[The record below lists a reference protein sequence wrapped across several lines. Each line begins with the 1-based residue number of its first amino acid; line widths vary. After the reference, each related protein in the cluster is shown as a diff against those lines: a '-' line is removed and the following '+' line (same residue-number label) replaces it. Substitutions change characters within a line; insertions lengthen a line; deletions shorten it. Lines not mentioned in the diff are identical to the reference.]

1 MVLPFKRNLFHR
13 TFDSII
19 IYFLGFYP
27 PKIDHFFHSY
37 AFFLPVAVL
46 STTGGAAVGDGGGL
60 DPGAV

>member
-1 MVLPFKRNLFHR
+1 M
-13 TFDSII
+13 I

>member
-13 TFDSII
+13 TFNSI

-27 PKIDHFFHSY
+27 QKIDHFFYSK